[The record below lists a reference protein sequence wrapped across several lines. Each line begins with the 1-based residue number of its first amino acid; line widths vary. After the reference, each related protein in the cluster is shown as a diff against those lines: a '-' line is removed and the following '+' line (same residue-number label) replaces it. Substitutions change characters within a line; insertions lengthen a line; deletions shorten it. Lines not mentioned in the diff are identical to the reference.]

1 MYKLKKKDFYDI
13 YGISLFLHKLENP
26 FIVYDRLMEIANKYI
41 EITDYAI
48 RTELRYLNTG
58 GFDGNDE
65 RLVPQDRLYIKNI
78 RKYRK
83 NCSLNKACSHFREH
97 RRWHKEYGG
106 GRWALI
112 VNALQNLIKNFED
125 KKLNKIVV
133 DINHLND
140 NPINSIKSSSNHRFK
155 RYFDSIFN
163 TPDKAR
169 ILNELYYTLINP
181 VKSKF
186 LLKYDLITEGVIDV
200 QKAKRIKSYETAVEM
215 IEIDVPLWKIHDV
228 AEQILKKG
236 GPLMPYSLG
245 HSLGLT
251 VHYSPFLSRKPTD

>member
-1 MYKLKKKDFYDI
+1 MVKGEGMYKLKKKDFYDI

-133 DINHLND
+133 DIDHLND
-140 NPINSIKSSSNHRFK
+140 LEHNNCLYLSSYST
-155 RYFDSIFN
+155 FN
-163 TPDKAR
+163 FVKA
-169 ILNELYYTLINP
+169 
-181 VKSKF
+181 
-186 LLKYDLITEGVIDV
+186 G
-200 QKAKRIKSYETAVEM
+200 A
-215 IEIDVPLWKIHDV
+215 
-228 AEQILKKG
+228 LKKNANEEFIIH
-236 GPLMPYSLG
+236 YCSSKIQQIYNRRKSLIG
-245 HSLGLT
+245 KFHLNK
-251 VHYSPFLSRKPTD
+251 V